1 MALRSNKKFKSTFSL
16 DEPLGIDGDGNEF
29 ALIDVLSIGQD
40 SVFRQ
45 VDIKMLAKKLD
56 EVMKNC
62 LSAREYKILQLRYGL
77 GDRPAYTQLKTAEML
92 GISRS
97 YISRIE
103 KKALQK
109 IRENI
114 KKEDYVLD

>member
-1 MALRSNKKFKSTFSL
+1 M
-16 DEPLGIDGDGNEF
+16 
-29 ALIDVLSIGQD
+29 LSVNQE

-45 VDIKMLAKKLD
+45 VELKMLAKKLD
-56 EVMKNC
+56 QVMREC
-62 LSAREYKILQLRYGL
+62 LTKREYKILQLRYGL
-77 GDRPAYTQLKTAEML
+77 GDKPAYTQLKTAEML

-109 IRENI
+109 IRQNI
-114 KKEDYVLD
+114 KKDDYIFD